1 MAYMIAEILAFLLA
15 ATLIGAAM
23 AWLLR
28 GLRSQVSERRLL
40 AELEEVRA
48 GRDSAEAAVRTLEAA
63 LADLRQERE
72 REANRF
78 KARLVE
84 LEALLQ
90 APRGSEPAQARLQ
103 SAATGLWQ
111 FLLRLVSGFMGLF
124 QRGR

>member
-1 MAYMIAEILAFLLA
+1 MIAEILAFLLA

-72 REANRF
+72 REANRLRT
-78 KARLVE
+78 RLAQ
-84 LEALLQ
+84 LEALLEV
-90 APRGSEPAQARLQ
+90 PRGSEPAQTRLPN
-103 SAATGLWQ
+103 AASGLWQ
-111 FLLRLVSGFMGLF
+111 FLLRLVSGLMRLF
-124 QRGR
+124 QSGR